1 MELCKASP
9 DGKLVLWGRD
19 MGLRSGVL
27 RVATPW
33 KRLNAILSGG
43 FYGGELIV
51 VSGNGLSNTLSSFV
65 RSLVLHALEEGTR
78 TVYMN
83 NRGATTSLFNQF
95 ILGRVPIDKSALWD
109 TNKIPPALLPRVEE
123 AREIAATFPVN
134 LCRMPISI
142 AQLGEM
148 MQKGDVHG
156 NAFFVI
162 DPVSFVSP
170 DKLFSLSEIVSHL
183 KLIAVGC
190 GVPILVSIESLKH
203 EEVDHRLEDFPE
215 AVLAH
220 ADKMI
225 TLKDD
230 TVAGK
235 MLHVAVIRNRDGE
248 LGSVVMSYDPVRFAL
263 VEGERVVPSHINEPV
278 PSQRAKESEEE
289 HRERRM
295 AQFLALIDVVEKGA
309 SSKEERDSVIFI
321 RERLLTSTNS
331 EALEKMGALTGYSPT
346 DKPKGSRLKS
356 AFIKLA
362 GNILLPAQLN
372 LVKTVIEQHCAKKTQ
387 PCG

>member
-1 MELCKASP
+1 MGLCETSP
-9 DGKLVLWGRD
+9 DGELGLWGGD

-51 VSGNGLSNTLSSFV
+51 VSGSGLSNTLSSFV
-65 RSLVLHALEEGTR
+65 RSLVLHALEGGIK

-83 NRGATTSLFNQF
+83 NNGQTAALLNQF
-95 ILGRVPIDKSALWD
+95 VLGRVPVDKSVLWD
-109 TNKIPPALLPRVEE
+109 TDKLPPALLRRVEE
-123 AREIAATFPVN
+123 AREIAAAFPLD
-134 LCRMPISI
+134 LCRMPIPI
-142 AQLGEM
+142 VQFDEWVR
-148 MQKGDVHG
+148 KGGVQG
-156 NAFFVI
+156 NAFLVI

-170 DKLFSLSEIVSHL
+170 DNTPLGEAVSRL
-183 KLIAVGC
+183 KWIAAGC
-190 GVPILVSIESLKH
+190 GVPILVSLEHFKH
-203 EEVDHRLEDFPE
+203 EEAERRLEDFPE

-235 MLHVAVIRNRDGE
+235 MIHVAVIRNRDGE
-248 LGSVVMSYDPVRFAL
+248 LGSVVMSYNSARFAL
-263 VEGERVVPSHINEPV
+263 VEGERSVPSHINEPV
-278 PSQRAKESEEE
+278 PSQKAKESEEE
-289 HRERRM
+289 YRERSM
-295 AQFLALIDVVEKGA
+295 SQFFALIGFVEEKA

-321 RERLLTSTNS
+321 RERISTSTNS
-331 EALEKMGALTGYSPT
+331 EALEKMGVLTGYSPT
-346 DKPKGSRLKS
+346 DNPKGSRLKGT
-356 AFIKLA
+356 FFKLA
-362 GNILLPAQLN
+362 ANILPPAQFN
-372 LVKTVIEQHCAKKTQ
+372 LVKTVIVQHCAKKAQ